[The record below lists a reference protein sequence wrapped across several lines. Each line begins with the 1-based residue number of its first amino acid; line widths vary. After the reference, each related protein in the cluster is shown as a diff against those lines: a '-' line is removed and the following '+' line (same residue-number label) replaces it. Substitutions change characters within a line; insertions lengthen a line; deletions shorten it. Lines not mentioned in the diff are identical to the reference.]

1 MSNQQNSH
9 GRIWLGA
16 ILIIV
21 GTLIFLRNF
30 NFEFLHINIF
40 SWPFILLLVGIV
52 ILINSKDSLFGI
64 ILVILGGVGL
74 TARYFDTSYREIF
87 SEYWPVLLIL
97 LGLHTIF
104 KNFGDSKSNKIET
117 IEDDNKAIDIF
128 SFLGDKSKFVK
139 SKNFIGGKTTT
150 ILSELTIDFKESS
163 LSEGK
168 NELDCFTLFGST
180 RLFIP
185 SDWQVIIKTT
195 TIFGGFDDQRGKLM
209 EQSEQNEKTL
219 VIKGLVLFG
228 GGSIKS

>member
-1 MSNQQNSH
+1 MSNKQNSN

-40 SWPFILLLVGIV
+40 SWPFIMLLVGIV
-52 ILINSKDSLFGI
+52 VLINSKDSLFGI

-104 KNFGDSKSNKIET
+104 KNFGGGNSNKTET
-117 IEDDNKAIDIF
+117 IENDNEVIDIF
-128 SFLGDKSKFVK
+128 SFLGDKSKFIK
-139 SKNFIGGKTTT
+139 SSKFIGGKITT
-150 ILSELTIDFKESS
+150 ILSELTIDFRESN
-163 LSEGK
+163 LSEGTH
-168 NELDCFTLFGST
+168 ELDCFTLFGST

-195 TIFGGFDDQRGKLM
+195 TIFGGFDDQRGKTLQ
-209 EQSEQNEKTL
+209 QSDHNEKIL
-219 VIKGLVLFG
+219 IVKGLVLFG
-228 GGSIKS
+228 GGSIKG

>member
-1 MSNQQNSH
+1 MSNQKNSN

-40 SWPFILLLVGIV
+40 SWPFIMLLVGIV
-52 ILINSKDSLFGI
+52 VLINSKDSLFGI

-104 KNFGDSKSNKIET
+104 KNFGGGNSNKTET
-117 IEDDNKAIDIF
+117 IENDNEVIDIF
-128 SFLGDKSKFVK
+128 SFLGDKSKFIK
-139 SKNFIGGKTTT
+139 SSKFIGGK
-150 ILSELTIDFKESS
+150 
-163 LSEGK
+163 
-168 NELDCFTLFGST
+168 
-180 RLFIP
+180 
-185 SDWQVIIKTT
+185 
-195 TIFGGFDDQRGKLM
+195 
-209 EQSEQNEKTL
+209 
-219 VIKGLVLFG
+219 
-228 GGSIKS
+228 